1 MSTGKRLAVDQA
13 TLERY
18 REVKINFEA
27 NMIPN
32 YPVAEW
38 ELLEEK
44 AVSYSVSNG
53 YRSRRELDLIVF
65 DETYVCVC
73 VVVMSNLGIMFDLA

>member
-1 MSTGKRLAVDQA
+1 VDQA

-27 NMIPN
+27 NMIPD

-44 AVSYSVSNG
+44 AVSYYVLKCRGIRLRRKVSIRDTAAG
-53 YRSRRELDLIVF
+53 KPLFPVF
-65 DETYVCVC
+65 FVA
-73 VVVMSNLGIMFDLA
+73 S